1 MMMKSPIEMLKEE
14 LCSRYGLKEDQFS
27 LDIRLT
33 DVPAELAEQIGLDY
47 GNKYDHRDFLP
58 GKTVSLVHNKEFNM
72 YIHHPEKEDDVPK
85 GWMLIE

>member
-1 MMMKSPIEMLKEE
+1 MMMMKTPIEQLKEE
-14 LCSRYGLKEDQFS
+14 LCSRYGLKEYQFS

-72 YIHHPEKEDDVPK
+72 YIHHPEKEGEKVEFI
-85 GWMLIE
+85 LE